1 MPHISK
7 KKLDDKTSDQLEK
20 YMLSILR
27 DSGSKE
33 RVLVFQELL
42 TKTERVMMAK
52 RIVMLLLLKKG
63 MSFYKISELIGVSP
77 STVSRFDCAV
87 SRGKYRQTVK
97 WVWKN
102 SEEGAADVFLE
113 ALAKLA
119 FTGRK
124 QSFKKFVEEY

>member
-7 KKLDDKTSDQLEK
+7 KKLDEKILSQLEK
-20 YMLSILR
+20 HMLSILR

-42 TKTERVMMAK
+42 TKTERIMLAK
-52 RIVMLLLLKKG
+52 RIAMLLLLKKK
-63 MSFYKISELIGVSP
+63 MSLYRISELLGVSP
-77 STVSRFDCAV
+77 STVSRFENAV
-87 SRGKYRQTVK
+87 SRGKYKQTVK

-102 SEEGAADVFLE
+102 SEEGAMDAFLE
-113 ALAKLA
+113 SLASLA

-124 QSFKKFVEEY
+124 QSFKKFIDEY